1 MWGWVGGD
9 GVGWGWRDP
18 VEGYVGFGAAPGA
31 RGRHPETF
39 AREALGYISHR
50 AVVIVIQTH

>member
-1 MWGWVGGD
+1 M
-9 GVGWGWRDP
+9 GWGWRDP